1 MSENN
6 ENNINTTISDINE
19 SSDNITNINNINNI
33 NTSNVSNDD
42 NDINNTSTDSNDNNV
57 NLTLSHNQN
66 MVKIIELCSGRG
78 AFKANELEL
87 VGNTY
92 NTLVEFLKNLNSKLN
107 KE

>member
-6 ENNINTTISDINE
+6 ETNINTVISDINE
-19 SSDNITNINNINNI
+19 SSDNITN
-33 NTSNVSNDD
+33 
-42 NDINNTSTDSNDNNV
+42 DNNV
-57 NLTLSHNQN
+57 NLTLIHIQN